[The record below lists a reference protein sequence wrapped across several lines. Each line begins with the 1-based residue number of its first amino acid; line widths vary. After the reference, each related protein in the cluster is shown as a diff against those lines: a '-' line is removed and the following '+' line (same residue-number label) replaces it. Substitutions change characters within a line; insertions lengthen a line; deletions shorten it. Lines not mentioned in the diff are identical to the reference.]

1 MFERLSYRVKVPLN
15 IMLVVLLTAV
25 ITAVTLLGYHYRTV
39 EPDLFRSGER
49 LAGAMTPAL
58 GNTLVRDDVWG
69 AWEIIRGP
77 LTDDSGDDTLRP
89 AVITLLGDDG
99 RVFASSAPRRFPLGS
114 EVGDGDDRYALND
127 LGDAGENPRRIRLED
142 QSLLVIEAVFVD
154 ERRVGTLLLEL
165 ERPGVLDLYG
175 GALTQAAW
183 VTGILI
189 VAGAPVGWW
198 LGRRVARPLTRIGG
212 LVDRVATE
220 TPEQLAREL
229 PDRRADGDEVAR
241 LERRFAEMLRE
252 LAEKQRLEGEV
263 IRSERLAAVGR
274 LSAGIAH
281 EVNNPLGGMLNAVS
295 NQRHRGVDDPQVART
310 MDLIERGLNQI
321 RETVAALLVEARDTP
336 HPLECQDL
344 EDVHTL
350 AAAQAGGVS
359 IHRDIRLDRPLPL
372 PATAVRQVLLNLLLN
387 ACQAAGPGGTV
398 RYSVGCNGDGLEA
411 DVRDT
416 GPAMAPELLEHLFE
430 PFYRRAGEGSGLGLW
445 VSYQI
450 VQQLG
455 GSIEA
460 TSAPDDTRFRVH
472 LPIPS
477 QERV

>member
-1 MFERLSYRVKVPLN
+1 
-15 IMLVVLLTAV
+15 
-25 ITAVTLLGYHYRTV
+25 
-39 EPDLFRSGER
+39 
-49 LAGAMTPAL
+49 MT
-58 GNTLVRDDVWG
+58 
-69 AWEIIRGP
+69 
-77 LTDDSGDDTLRP
+77 
-89 AVITLLGDDG
+89 
-99 RVFASSAPRRFPLGS
+99 
-114 EVGDGDDRYALND
+114 
-127 LGDAGENPRRIRLED
+127 
-142 QSLLVIEAVFVD
+142 
-154 ERRVGTLLLEL
+154 
-165 ERPGVLDLYG
+165 GV
-175 GALTQAAW
+175 
-183 VTGILI
+183 LI
-189 VAGAPVGWW
+189 VAGAPIGWW

-229 PDRRADGDEVAR
+229 PDRKADGDEVAR

-281 EVNNPLGGMLNAVS
+281 EVNNPLGGMLNAVCT
-295 NQRHRGVDDPQVART
+295 QRHRGVDDPQVART

-336 HPLECQDL
+336 HALEWQDL

-350 AAAQAGGVS
+350 AAAQAGEVT
-359 IHRDIRLDRPLPL
+359 IHRDVRLDRPLPL

-387 ACQAAGPGGTV
+387 ACQAAGAGGTV
-398 RYSVGCNGDGLEA
+398 RYTVGRSGDGLEA
-411 DVRDT
+411 HVRNT

-455 GSIEA
+455 GSIDV
-460 TSAPDDTRFRVH
+460 TSAPGDTRFRVY

-477 QERV
+477 KERV